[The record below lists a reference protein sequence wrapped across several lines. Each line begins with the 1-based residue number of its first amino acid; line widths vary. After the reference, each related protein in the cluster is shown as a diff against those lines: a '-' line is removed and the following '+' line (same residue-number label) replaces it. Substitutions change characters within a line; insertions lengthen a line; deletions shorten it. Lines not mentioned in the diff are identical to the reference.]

1 MCGIAGCVSP
11 DLEERPLIVRRMLA
25 AVLHR
30 GPDDEGLETKGDG
43 TLGVRRL
50 SIIDLA
56 HGHQPMANESGEI
69 IAVQN
74 GEIYNFEALRADLIA
89 RGHVLKTRSD
99 TEILPH
105 AYEEW
110 GGDLVPRLRGMFAIA
125 LWDSRTRTLLLARD
139 RFGKK
144 PLHYAWVG
152 DSFVFGSE
160 IQALLAVPG
169 LSRELDR
176 EAIDDYLTFGYV
188 PSPRSAF
195 AAIRKVPPG
204 HMLVLRDKSA
214 TVERYWRPA
223 FTPKLQ
229 LSIDEAAEQVREKID
244 DAVKVRLMSDVP
256 IGAFL
261 SGGLDSSTV
270 VAYMARHSAQP
281 VKTFSIGFA
290 DQAFDELPY
299 ARLVAQRFGTDH
311 HELVIDA
318 DQTDV
323 LPMLVRH
330 LGEPFADSSI
340 VPTYHV
346 SRITREHVTVALN
359 GDGGDEL
366 FAGYDRYKA
375 AAIARLTTERLPA
388 PVVRGLA
395 RVAGVL
401 PLASWM
407 PRPVHRIRRFAVA
420 LGSTPEARH
429 LRWTGYF
436 TGELRDR
443 VVGPALR
450 SLGSGRAYRR
460 LAAAA
465 ELSGAT
471 DPSEHY
477 MASDILT
484 YLPDDLLVKVDIAS
498 MACSLEARSPLLD
511 HHLAELVLRLPPEY
525 KLSPRTSKVLLRRAM
540 RGIVPD
546 EILDRRRKMGFSAP
560 VGAWLRGPLR
570 GLYGDAATASRAEDQ
585 GFIAPGAAAAL
596 YAEHASGKTD
606 RTLQL
611 WNVLM
616 LELWLRECVRPNVA
630 LSRADGAADR
640 AVSSLKPR

>member
-1 MCGIAGCVSP
+1 MCGIAGCVSA
-11 DLEERPLIVRRMLA
+11 DARERPEVVRRMLGA
-25 AVLHR
+25 IRHR
-30 GPDDEGLETKGDG
+30 GPDDEGLDTRGEC

-50 SIIDLA
+50 AIIDLE
-56 HGHQPMANESGEI
+56 HGHQPMFNETGDI
-69 IAVQN
+69 VAVQN
-74 GEIYNFEALRADLIA
+74 GELYNFEALRAELLA
-89 RGHVLKTRSD
+89 KGHTLTTRSD

-110 GGDLVPRLRGMFAIA
+110 GIDLFARLRGMFAIA
-125 LWDSRTRTLLLARD
+125 IWDGRTRTLVLGRD

-144 PLHYAWVG
+144 PIHYAFAG
-152 DSFVFGSE
+152 DTFAFGSE
-160 IQALLAVPG
+160 IQALWQVPG
-169 LSRELDR
+169 LSREIDR

-195 AAIRKVPPG
+195 AAIKKVPPG
-204 HMLVLRDKSA
+204 HTLVLRDGQASIQ
-214 TVERYWRPA
+214 RYWRPA
-223 FTPKLQ
+223 FTPKLA
-229 LSIDEAAEQVREKID
+229 LTFDEAVEQVRERID

-270 VAYMARHSAQP
+270 VAHMARHSERP
-281 VKTFSIGFA
+281 VKTFSIGFS
-290 DQAFDELPY
+290 DQSFDELPY
-299 ARLVAQRFGTDH
+299 ARLVARRFGTDH
-311 HELVIDA
+311 HELVVDA

-346 SRITREHVTVALN
+346 ARITREHVTVALN

-366 FAGYDRYKA
+366 FGGYDRYKA

-388 PVVRGLA
+388 SLVQALS
-395 RVAGVL
+395 RVAAAI
-401 PLASWM
+401 PLASGL
-407 PRPVHRIRRFAVA
+407 PRTLHRGRRFAIA
-420 LGSTPEARH
+420 LGSTPEERH
-429 LRWTGYF
+429 LKWTGYF
-436 TGELRDR
+436 TGELRER
-443 VVGPALR
+443 VVGAELR
-450 SLGSGRAYRR
+450 LLDRDRAYRK
-460 LAAAA
+460 LAQAA
-465 ELSGAT
+465 ELSGAS
-471 DPSEHY
+471 DPAEHY

-511 HHLAELVLRLPPEY
+511 HELAELVLRLPPQY

-570 GLYGDAATASRAEDQ
+570 GLFEEAMTNSRAVARGFVTAGAATALYEEHSSGRA
-585 GFIAPGAAAAL
+585 
-596 YAEHASGKTD
+596 D
-606 RTLQL
+606 RTTQL
-611 WNVLM
+611 WSLLM
-616 LELWLRECVRPNVA
+616 LELWIRECVDVPAATAPMVA
-630 LSRADGAADR
+630 
-640 AVSSLKPR
+640 